1 MSTCEEEERVRGLSL
16 TSICMVQNTGVRL
29 QQAVQPDHHL
39 QQLLKKATA
48 ILSQTHLHNNKNNIL
63 LNKSKIT
70 AEIKSQR
77 NKNNYRVVPAKIP
90 PHARAPYIPPLYLPL
105 ENCKISIMELSVDLF

>member
-29 QQAVQPDHHL
+29 QQAVQPDHHHL
-39 QQLLKKATA
+39 QQLLKNNCNP
-48 ILSQTHLHNNKNNIL
+48 LSNTLTQQQNNIL
-63 LNKSKIT
+63 LNKSKII

-77 NKNNYRVVPAKIP
+77 NKNNYRVVPAKIR

-105 ENCKISIMELSVDLF
+105 EL